1 MLRGE
6 LSTEL
11 AEAAL
16 AAGGTRA
23 LRRSGFCGMH
33 TQARERGG
41 MFDSWSRAVLN
52 GLVSASQGDEELDL
66 EAYDTLEF
74 RMRVRTRRIS
84 SAWHAMF

>member
-11 AEAAL
+11 TEAAL
-16 AAGGTRA
+16 AAGGIRA

-33 TQARERGG
+33 TQVRERGSNSNG
-41 MFDSWSRAVLN
+41 VSRAVLTN
-52 GLVSASQGDEELDL
+52 SLSASQGEEELDL

-74 RMRVRTRRIS
+74 RVRVRARRVS
-84 SAWHAMF
+84 